1 MAERTT
7 IQKITFVVVL
17 TLLVYSCANQL
28 PPGGGDI
35 DRIPPEIVSVYP
47 SDQTINFSDRYIEI
61 EFSEYVNKRSVQES
75 IFISP
80 NIPQRLEYDW
90 SGRYL
95 EIILPDSL
103 RENTTYTITIGT
115 DVEDINNR
123 NKMAKAFTFAFST
136 GDKIDV
142 GTITGAVFD
151 PNPIGTMIF
160 AYKVLSDTLNPI
172 KQKPDYITQ
181 CGSDGSYKLTGLSD
195 GMYRVFAVKD
205 EFRNLLYDPSQDQF
219 GVPHTEVVLS
229 GSDSLFTYLNFQLQ
243 VEDTSKPR
251 VFGLTMTD
259 ANHLLIEFNEPI
271 DSTMISNENFFIYDS
286 TNQRRTSIDYFFKG
300 KTKKKNFLLSFSDSL
315 YESDQLYLI
324 SHNILDKSGNLLE
337 YEITSFVRNDKPDT
351 TNPELLTLKEQ
362 FPNRKVDYINGYVVL
377 NYSDGFDFKVLQNAV
392 NVIDNRKDEV
402 ANELVKIDDATFYIT
417 FPSLRPN
424 SDYEIKIDNKFLVD
438 AAGNFIDSVFTYK
451 FSTINNLDFSGL
463 SGKVIAD
470 DEMNIVVLAKN
481 INDDKLTYKQKT
493 RNFKFDRMFPGKYLL
508 IVFDD
513 KNENLEYDKGMINPF
528 EPSEQFV
535 FYPDTLELKPRWPV
549 GDITIKIE

>member
-1 MAERTT
+1 MAERTK
-7 IQKITFVVVL
+7 IQKIIFVVVL

-35 DRIPPEIVSVYP
+35 DRIPPEIISVYP
-47 SDQTINFSDRYIEI
+47 SDQTINFIDRYIEI

-103 RENTTYTITIGT
+103 RENTTYTVTIGT

-142 GTITGAVFD
+142 GTITGTVFD

-181 CGSDGSYKLTGLSD
+181 CGSDGGYRLTGLSD
-195 GMYRVFAVKD
+195 GLYRVFAVKD
-205 EFRNLLYDPSQDQF
+205 EFRNFLYDPSQDQF

-243 VEDTSKPR
+243 IEDTSKPR

-315 YESDQLYLI
+315 YVSDQLYLV
-324 SHNILDKSGNLLE
+324 SQNIIDKSGNMLE

-351 TNPELLTLKEQ
+351 AHPELLTLKEQ

-424 SDYEIKIDNKFLVD
+424 SDYEIKIDNKFLID

>member
-7 IQKITFVVVL
+7 IQKIIL
-17 TLLVYSCANQL
+17 AALITLLFYSCANQL

-47 SDQTINFSDRYIEI
+47 EDQTVNFSDSYIEI

-90 SGRYL
+90 SGRSL
-95 EIILPDSL
+95 EIVLPDSL

-123 NKMAKAFTFAFST
+123 NKMEKAYTFAFST
-136 GDKIDV
+136 GDKIDI
-142 GTITGAVFD
+142 GTITGTAID
-151 PNPIGTMIF
+151 AAPLGTMIF
-160 AYKVLSDTLNPI
+160 AYKMLTDTLNPL

-181 CGSDGSYKLTGLSD
+181 CGTDGSYRLTGLSD
-195 GMYRVFAVKD
+195 GSYRVFAVKD
-205 EFRNLLYDPSQDQF
+205 EFRNFLYDPSQDRF
-219 GVPHTEVVLS
+219 GVPHTEVIL
-229 GSDSLFTYLNFQLQ
+229 SDSIDLFTNLNYQLQ
-243 VEDTSKPR
+243 LEDTAKPR
-251 VFGLTMTD
+251 VLGLTMTD
-259 ANHLLIEFNEPI
+259 ANHLLIEFNEPV
-271 DSTMISNENFFIYDS
+271 DSTLISNESFFIYDS
-286 TNQRRTSIDYFFKG
+286 TNQRRTSVDYFFKG

-315 YESDQLYLI
+315 LASDELYLI
-324 SHNILDKSGNLLE
+324 STNIIDKSGNKLE

-351 TNPELLTLKEQ
+351 TFPELLSLKEQ
-362 FPNRKVDYINGYVVL
+362 FQNGKVDYINGKVLL
-377 NYSDGFDFKVLQNAV
+377 NYSDGFDFNILKNAV
-392 NVIDNRKDEV
+392 KVIDNKKAEV
-402 ANELVKIDDATFYIT
+402 SKEFVKIDDATFYIT

-424 SDYEIKIDNKFLVD
+424 SDYEIKIDNKLLVD

-451 FSTINNLDFSGL
+451 FSTINNLDFSGI

-481 INDDKLTYKQKT
+481 INDDKLIYIQNN
-493 RNFKFDRMFPGKYLL
+493 RNFNFDRVFPGKYLL
-508 IVFDD
+508 IAFDD
-513 KNENLEYDKGMINPF
+513 KNENLQYDKGRIYPF
-528 EPSEQFV
+528 VPSEQFV

>member
-1 MAERTT
+1 MAERTK
-7 IQKITFVVVL
+7 IQKIAFVVVL
-17 TLLVYSCANQL
+17 TLFVYSCANQL

-35 DRIPPEIVSVYP
+35 DRTPPEIVSVYP

-103 RENTTYTITIGT
+103 KENTTYTVTIGT

-142 GTITGAVFD
+142 GTITGTVFD

-181 CGSDGSYKLTGLSD
+181 CGSDGSYRLTGLSD
-195 GMYRVFAVKD
+195 GLYRVFAVKD
-205 EFRNLLYDPSQDQF
+205 EFRNFLYDPSQDQF
-219 GVPHTEVVLS
+219 GVPHTEVILS
-229 GSDSLFTYLNFQLQ
+229 EPDSLFTYLNFQLQ
-243 VEDTSKPR
+243 IEDTTNPR

-259 ANHLLIEFNEPI
+259 ANHLLIEFNEPV
-271 DSTMISNENFFIYDS
+271 DSTLISNDNFFIYDS

-300 KTKKKNFLLSFSDSL
+300 KTKKKNFLLAFSDSL

-324 SHNILDKSGNLLE
+324 SHNILDKSGNMLE

-351 TNPELLTLKEQ
+351 TQPELLTLKEQ
-362 FPNRKVDYINGYVVL
+362 FPNKKVDYINGYVIL
-377 NYSDGFDFKVLQNAV
+377 NYSDGFDFKVLQNAIK
-392 NVIDNRKDEV
+392 VIDNRKDEV

-424 SDYEIKIDNKFLVD
+424 SDYEIKIDNKFLID

-451 FSTINNLDFSGL
+451 FSTINNLDFSGI

-470 DEMNIVVLAKN
+470 DAMNIVVLAKN
-481 INDDKLTYKQKT
+481 INDDKLTYKQNT
-493 RNFKFDRMFPGKYLL
+493 RNFKFDRVFPGKYLL

-513 KNENLEYDKGMINPF
+513 KNENLEYDKGMIHPF

>member
-35 DRIPPEIVSVYP
+35 DRTPPEIVSVYP

-103 RENTTYTITIGT
+103 KENTTYTVTIGT

-142 GTITGAVFD
+142 GTITGTVFD
-151 PNPIGTMIF
+151 SNPIGTMIF

-181 CGSDGSYKLTGLSD
+181 CGSDGSYRLTGLSD
-195 GMYRVFAVKD
+195 GLYRVFAVKD
-205 EFRNLLYDPSQDQF
+205 EFRNFLYDPSQDQF
-219 GVPHTEVVLS
+219 GVPHTEVILS
-229 GSDSLFTYLNFQLQ
+229 EPDSLFTYLNFQLQ
-243 VEDTSKPR
+243 IEDTTNPR

-259 ANHLLIEFNEPI
+259 ANHLLIEFNEPV
-271 DSTMISNENFFIYDS
+271 DSTLISNDNFFIYDS
-286 TNQRRTSIDYFFKG
+286 TNQRRTSVDYFFKG

-324 SHNILDKSGNLLE
+324 SHNILDKSGNMLE

-351 TNPELLTLKEQ
+351 THTELLTLKEQ
-362 FPNRKVDYINGYVVL
+362 FPNKKVDYINGYVIL
-377 NYSDGFDFKVLQNAV
+377 NYSDGFDFNALSRAVKVFDGRKAEV
-392 NVIDNRKDEV
+392 NK
-402 ANELVKIDDATFYIT
+402 ELTKIDDATFIIN
-417 FPSLRPN
+417 FPSLKPN
-424 SDYEIKIDNKFLVD
+424 NEYEIKIDNKFLID

-470 DEMNIVVLAKN
+470 DEMNIVVIAKN
-481 INDDKLTYKQKT
+481 INDDKLTYKQNT
-493 RNFKFDRMFPGKYLL
+493 RNFKFDRVFPGKYLL

-513 KNENLEYDKGMINPF
+513 KNENLEYDKGMIHPF